1 MSQGDAGVPL
11 APDVANYRAVS
22 RVVGLHRPRLRV
34 VVADDQPSVRAEL
47 HARVNAQPDLQVVG
61 TCSNGMAALLLVHQL
76 EPDVLVLAQDICE
89 LDGLKVAAHLEFA
102 GIEIRVVLY
111 TVRDLIGEP
120 IVGGPHKGQVLDD
133 ESIAALMTAIREP
146 RTLQVATRAN

>member
-1 MSQGDAGVPL
+1 M
-11 APDVANYRAVS
+11 
-22 RVVGLHRPRLRV
+22 RVVI
-34 VVADDQPSVRAEL
+34 ADDQPLVRSEL
-47 HARVNAQPDLQVVG
+47 RARVNAQPDLEVVG